1 MKVECLLRE
10 NGRNNREILAD
21 FLRTLIAVTK
31 YGRTTIYDGEL
42 YYIPYTVISYRVQET
57 GERYDFLASEISED
71 VSVYKQDEN
80 SCLKRQMMEVDEA
93 YVLKGSR
100 DQDCLLE
107 EVEKKIQLNK
117 KMRKMFQKY
126 HFELIEQTTIYLPE
140 QTFYGRGKKDTL
152 FLVDGFLQKVDFKNL
167 PSVEKRFAENYL
179 KEQALL
185 G

>member
-1 MKVECLLRE
+1 
-10 NGRNNREILAD
+10 
-21 FLRTLIAVTK
+21 
-31 YGRTTIYDGEL
+31 
-42 YYIPYTVISYRVQET
+42 
-57 GERYDFLASEISED
+57 
-71 VSVYKQDEN
+71 
-80 SCLKRQMMEVDEA
+80 MEW
-93 YVLKGSR
+93 
-100 DQDCLLE
+100 LLE

-179 KEQALL
+179 KEQVLL